1 MAKLIALTGS
11 PDSGKTVNGIKLA
24 QEIYEMTKRR
34 VIFLCPDLTVPVMG
48 YLFPHNRDDD
58 LQSLGMALDHTDIY
72 KEDVLRR
79 IVTVKTMSDFG
90 YLGFKAGEN
99 KYTYPRP
106 TEDKIL
112 RLLLPDYIEGLT
124 LLGGEPF
131 EPENQA
137 VLVGLLRKVRRIY
150 PKKSI
155 WCYTGYTYEKDL
167 LKGGSRHTSFTDEML
182 SLIDVL
188 VDGRFL
194 LAEKDITL
202 LYRGSRNQRI
212 LALHSGKEDKED
224 AGYAGTGARDA
235 LKEIEDLARGDSRWK

>member
-1 MAKLIALTGS
+1 MEVAAMAKLIALTGS

-48 YLFPHNRDDD
+48 YLFPHSRDDD

-112 RLLLPDYIEGLT
+112 QLTSVLLQVAEYVVADCDSDPSELISAVLKTEANTTLRFVTPDVKSMAYFASNGDSVEAATKRLTVLSTKDRDIFLPVEEVKAHFGDVRFTLPYCAELKKQAYCGTLSEPLPDKKYR
-124 LLGGEPF
+124 
-131 EPENQA
+131 
-137 VLVGLLRKVRRIY
+137 GLL
-150 PKKSI
+150 
-155 WCYTGYTYEKDL
+155 
-167 LKGGSRHTSFTDEML
+167 
-182 SLIDVL
+182 
-188 VDGRFL
+188 
-194 LAEKDITL
+194 
-202 LYRGSRNQRI
+202 N
-212 LALHSGKEDKED
+212 
-224 AGYAGTGARDA
+224 
-235 LKEIEDLARGDSRWK
+235 EIAKAVI